1 MHVPVRD
8 LLKVQETHM
17 KMYMYFVHTKR
28 VWPLT
33 YLQVTRGGCP
43 VDDGAGWPSHPMLCR
58 TVSHYELDTGTGTGR
73 YMYIHV
79 LYM

>member
-1 MHVPVRD
+1 MHVSVRDLLSHARISEGYSHMHVPVRD

-17 KMYMYFVHTKR
+17 KMYMNFVHTKR

-43 VDDGAGWPSHPMLCR
+43 VDDAAGWPSHPMLCR
-58 TVSHYELDTGTGTGR
+58 Q
-73 YMYIHV
+73 
-79 LYM
+79 